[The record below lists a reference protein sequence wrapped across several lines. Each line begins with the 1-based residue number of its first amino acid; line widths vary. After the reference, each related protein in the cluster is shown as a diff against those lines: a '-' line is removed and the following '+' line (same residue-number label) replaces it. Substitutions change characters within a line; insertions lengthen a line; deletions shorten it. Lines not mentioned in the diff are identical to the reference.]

1 LSTVEIGRARTSAVV
16 TERDREIT
24 AWHEA
29 GHALVAVLAEHVED
43 PTYVTI
49 IPRGGSGGHTRPGG
63 HDHQFLSR
71 PEALDALAMAMG
83 GRAAELMLL
92 GEEGYTQGASSDL
105 QHATRVATSMV
116 TEYGMGSRLAHVH
129 PDALRVGGEIALGVQ
144 EEIDALLRDALARAR
159 RMLTENEDT
168 VRRVV
173 TELLDRETLT
183 GRELA
188 DILSGDGTSA
198 GVLEAADVELVG

>member
-1 LSTVEIGRARTSAVV
+1 AVGASRRRSGSAGSWSTWRPVRSSRRRSTRSAGRLSTVEIGRARTSAVV

-92 GEEGYTQGASSDL
+92 GEEGYTQGAS
-105 QHATRVATSMV
+105 
-116 TEYGMGSRLAHVH
+116 
-129 PDALRVGGEIALGVQ
+129 
-144 EEIDALLRDALARAR
+144 
-159 RMLTENEDT
+159 
-168 VRRVV
+168 
-173 TELLDRETLT
+173 
-183 GRELA
+183 
-188 DILSGDGTSA
+188 
-198 GVLEAADVELVG
+198 

>member
-1 LSTVEIGRARTSAVV
+1 MEIGRARTSAVV

-198 GVLEAADVELVG
+198 GVLEAPDVELVS